1 MVSFV
6 GTSSMEVCIE
16 IVEKFE
22 DKFTPIIL
30 AAFTMV

>member
-1 MVSFV
+1 
-6 GTSSMEVCIE
+6 MEVCIE

-30 AAFTMV
+30 AAFTMVWN